1 LQIFNAKGDSKMVA
15 KDIEQFANGISSA
28 ITDAVAIAKNDYK
41 QRLEAIESFYTM
53 PDVIIQAGGVSRANL
68 AKGAE
73 GEMQRVQ
80 GEQNR
85 AIEAEIKKVDK
96 KLSSLRGNPERTADI
111 VYLTGKLAEW
121 NKRSEEIA
129 IPKGPHSSA
138 HTVSATKSMIDIQE
152 KWEKFCQTDPTIQKA
167 ALYEQKAKLDQE
179 ISVISTEIAELEKK
193 IPCLNKELDDRN
205 TNGAKYEQ
213 QVKAEVSEEVESI
226 SIQLRHAEEDVT
238 DLENQEKSIQTQL
251 TSSGFFAFGK
261 KKELKAQL
269 EKLATDISDAKS
281 KASEIEKKKKA
292 TADSLPLRINGL
304 KEKITQLTEEISRSE
319 QLLAADKKKLSEMQ
333 TELVEV
339 EAKLS

>member
-1 LQIFNAKGDSKMVA
+1 MAS

-28 ITDAVAIAKNDYK
+28 ITDAVAVAKKDYK
-41 QRLEAIESFYTM
+41 ERLEAIESINTM
-53 PDVIIQAGGVSRANL
+53 SDMIIQAGGVSRANL
-68 AKGAE
+68 IKGAE

-80 GEQNR
+80 REQNR
-85 AIEAEIKKVDK
+85 AIEIEIKKVDN
-96 KLSSLRGNPERTADI
+96 KLSSLKGNPERTADI

-121 NKRSEEIA
+121 NKRSEEIS

-152 KWEKFCQTDPTIQKA
+152 KWEKFCRTDPTIQKA
-167 ALYEQKAKLDQE
+167 ALYERKANLDQE
-179 ISVISTEIAELEKK
+179 ISVISTEIAELEKN
-193 IPCLNKELDDRN
+193 IPCLKEELDDRN

-213 QVKAEVSEEVESI
+213 QVKDKVSEEVEAI
-226 SIQLRHAEEDVT
+226 SIELRHAEEDVT
-238 DLENQEKSIQTQL
+238 DLENQEKSIRTQL
-251 TSSGFFAFGK
+251 SSSGFFAFGK

-292 TADSLPLRINGL
+292 KEESLPLRINGL
-304 KEKITQLTEEISRSE
+304 KDKITQLMEEITRSE
-319 QLLAADKKKLSEMQ
+319 QTLETDTKKLSEMQ
-333 TELVEV
+333 TELIEV